1 MTTSPDKLLS
11 IARESGAETGAWIDE
26 PTVTWVQFY
35 CLNDLAGFVERIRA
49 EQQDLIDRLRLE
61 AQSHAQEARAQ
72 RATVHEIYRLVT
84 GGTGEPG
91 DWNGAEPVRQAFE
104 RIRQEEREKV
114 RELLTE
120 AVDFWQTYSSMSEQY
135 QDDMAAERNAMLE
148 KMEDAIRSISTT
160 ESKGPTT

>member
-11 IARESGAETGAWIDE
+11 TARESGFTGPLQWPAPGLYMAEE
-26 PTVTWVQFY
+26 
-35 CLNDLAGFVERIRA
+35 
-49 EQQDLIDRLRLE
+49 
-61 AQSHAQEARAQ
+61 S
-72 RATVHEIYRLVT
+72 
-84 GGTGEPG
+84 
-91 DWNGAEPVRQAFE
+91 AFAAFAE
-104 RIRQEEREKV
+104 RIRQDEREKV

-160 ESKGPTT
+160 ESKGERDGE

>member
-26 PTVTWVQFY
+26 PSVTWVQFY
-35 CLNDLAGFVERIRA
+35 CMEDLAGFVERIRA

-61 AQSHAQEARAQ
+61 AQIHAQEARAQ

-84 GGTGEPG
+84 GGAGEPG

-104 RIRQEEREKV
+104 RIRQEERE
-114 RELLTE
+114 RCARIADEHCG
-120 AVDFWQTYSSMSEQY
+120 D
-135 QDDMAAERNAMLE
+135 AADAPFKDYENTHIAGYM
-148 KMEDAIRSISTT
+148 DASNDIAAAIRSISTT
-160 ESKGPTT
+160 ESKDDTH

>member
-11 IARESGAETGAWIDE
+11 IARESGGAVHDMGRGLYA
-26 PTVTWVQFY
+26 VTFGEVS
-35 CLNDLAGFVERIRA
+35 LPEFVERIRP
-49 EQQDLIDRLRLE
+49 EQQELIDRLRLE
-61 AQSHAQEARAQ
+61 AQTHAQEARTQ

-91 DWNGAEPVRQAFE
+91 DWNGAEPVRRAFE
-104 RIRQEEREKV
+104 RIRQDEREKV

-148 KMEDAIRSISTT
+148 KMEDAIRSISTS
-160 ESKGPTT
+160 ESEDDTH